1 MNTKVNIIKK
11 SIFSLLGIA
20 VGISMFAIVTKADSI
35 FYVGYGYHGS
45 NRVAIAYNASGQSRY
60 VESFLMQGTSDP
72 TSTVAC
78 EFGVIPHLEHLDAEG
93 YIPSTMN
100 SWSVGILYNNNHPN
114 SGILASAQIQ
124 IP

>member
-20 VGISMFAIVTKADSI
+20 VGVSMFSIVTKADSI
-35 FYVGYGYHGS
+35 FYVGYGYHG
-45 NRVAIAYNASGQSRY
+45 NNQVAIAYNTSGQSRY
-60 VESFLMQGTSDP
+60 VESFLMQGTSAP

-78 EFGVIPHLEHLDAEG
+78 EFGVIPHMEHLDAEG

-100 SWSVGILYNNNHPN
+100 AWSVGILYNNNHPN
-114 SGILASAQIQ
+114 SGILASAQVQ